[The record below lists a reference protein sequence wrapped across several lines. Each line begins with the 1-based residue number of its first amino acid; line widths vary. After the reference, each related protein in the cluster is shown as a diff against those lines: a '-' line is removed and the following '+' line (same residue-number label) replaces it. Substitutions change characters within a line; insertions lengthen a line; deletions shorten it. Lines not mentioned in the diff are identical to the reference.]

1 MEKQQIL
8 DFLEENKL
16 PPITSLKTLED
27 IKNDIINNIALK
39 DVIEKW
45 NEFSKG
51 ITITELDKEIQIEL
65 MFYRISLI
73 IFRRVGVENLEM
85 KDIPELESYKENSI

>member
-16 PPITSLKTLED
+16 PDTSTLKTLED
-27 IKNDIINNIALK
+27 FKKYVINDIVLK

-51 ITITELDKEIQIEL
+51 INIKGLDEQTQLKL
-65 MFYRISLI
+65 MGYRTNLKML
-73 IFRRVGVENLEM
+73 RRVCESNLGMEN
-85 KDIPELESYKENSI
+85 IPKIN

>member
-8 DFLEENKL
+8 DFLEENKIKL
-16 PPITSLKTLED
+16 PDTSTLENLED
-27 IKNDIINNIALK
+27 FKNYINSGIVLK

-51 ITITELDKEIQIEL
+51 INITELDEQTQLKL
-65 MFYRISLI
+65 MDYRICLKML
-73 IFRRVGVENLEM
+73 RRMCELNLGI
-85 KDIPELESYKENSI
+85 KNIPKIN